1 MPTADNRLTSNVTT
15 ERNKTTI
22 QNLLD
27 EVINTGRLDLC
38 GRYLAPDRV
47 DDQEYGLPPGAAN
60 GHEGFHRVLGP
71 FIEAFPD
78 LHLAIQFMVT
88 DGSKLAAFIETTGT
102 HRGSFM
108 GASPT
113 GNSFKVHGVDIF
125 EFNEAGLVSHHTG
138 VFNTFGMMLQLG
150 LIPIPEVQ
158 VAA

>member
-1 MPTADNRLTSNVTT
+1 MPTADTRLTWEMTT
-15 ERNKTTI
+15 ERNKNTVK
-22 QNLLD
+22 NLID

-38 GRYLAPDRV
+38 DCYLAPDRV

-60 GHEGFHRVLGP
+60 GHEGFHRVLGS

-78 LHLAIQFMVT
+78 LHLAIQFMVA
-88 DGSKLAAFIETTGT
+88 DAEKLAVFIETRGT

-113 GNSFKVHGVDIF
+113 GKCFKVHGVDIF

-138 VFNTFGMMLQLG
+138 VFDTFGMMLQLE
-150 LIPIPEVQ
+150 LIPIP
-158 VAA
+158 